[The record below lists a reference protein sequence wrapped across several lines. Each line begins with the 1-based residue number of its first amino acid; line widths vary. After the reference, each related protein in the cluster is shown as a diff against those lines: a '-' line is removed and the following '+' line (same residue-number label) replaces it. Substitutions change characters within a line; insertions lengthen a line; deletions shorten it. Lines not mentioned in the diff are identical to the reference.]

1 MPRERVERLNR
12 TLVSILAEPAFRQ
25 QLIDQ
30 GNEVRPGSATDFEA
44 FIAKEMTRIGEVI
57 RAAGIKLD

>member
-1 MPRERVERLNR
+1 
-12 TLVSILAEPAFRQ
+12 
-25 QLIDQ
+25 
-30 GNEVRPGSATDFEA
+30 VRPGSAADFEA